1 MKDARDAFSR
11 LIDSNRRRIVEQWAA
26 HIKKDPTYDT
36 IPIEEVEETVFK
48 ALDGYH
54 AHVCAR
60 NPGPLNDF
68 IATMAAKRL
77 NFDFPLNSMLRA
89 FDGFRVVVTPML
101 LRDAVKAEMLDVIEP
116 LFDSVNHAKILFIEH
131 YQELTATKI
140 RAHVREI
147 ETALQQLTEQKELA
161 DRALSIKDT
170 FLSNVSHEF
179 RTPLTVIMG
188 FSNLLASGAAPP
200 EKTVEIAGLIHK
212 SGETLLKM
220 VDDVILMSKLESG
233 HEKLYS
239 HSVYV
244 ADLIKDSAMKAD
256 REFPDRKNAWEFDLP
271 GPEVFVVGDQQKLVS
286 LFWGVFSN
294 AVKFSPAGSK
304 IGVRVWV
311 DGDKNVLVAEIA
323 DEGLGIPPEI
333 TGAIFDKF
341 GARDPHSSLKYQ
353 GLGRGLS
360 LARMIANIHG
370 GDVALKSTEMG
381 KGSVFVV
388 TLSLNPGFAQAQ
400 ADKGME

>member
-11 LIDSNRRRIVEQWAA
+11 LIDSNRRRIVEQWAT
-26 HIKKDPTYDT
+26 HIKKDPTYDA

-60 NPGPLNDF
+60 NPDKLNDF

-77 NFDFPLNSMLRA
+77 SFDFPLNSMLRA

-101 LRDAVKAEMLDVIEP
+101 LKDAVRPELLDVIEP
-116 LFDSVNHAKILFIEH
+116 LFESVNHAKIRFIEH

-161 DRALSIKDT
+161 DRAISIKDT

-188 FSNLLASGAAPP
+188 FSNLLASGATPP
-200 EKTVEIAGLIHK
+200 EKTLEIAGLIHK

-239 HSVYV
+239 HFVYV

-256 REFPDRKNAWEFDLP
+256 REFPDRKNVWEFNLP

-286 LFWGVFSN
+286 LFLGVFSN

-304 IGVRVWV
+304 IGVRAWI

-333 TGAIFDKF
+333 TEAIFDKF
-341 GARDPHSSLKYQ
+341 GARDPQSSLKYQ

-370 GDVALKSTEMG
+370 GDVTLKSTEMG
-381 KGSVFVV
+381 KGSVFAV
-388 TLSLNPGFAQAQ
+388 TLSLNPGFAQDQ
-400 ADKGME
+400 SKGGME